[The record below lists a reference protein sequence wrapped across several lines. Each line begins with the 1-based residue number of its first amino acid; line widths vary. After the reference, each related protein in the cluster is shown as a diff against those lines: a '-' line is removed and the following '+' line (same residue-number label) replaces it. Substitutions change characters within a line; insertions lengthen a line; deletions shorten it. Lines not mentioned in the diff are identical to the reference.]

1 MTVPFDQS
9 QDELKE
15 SNRLTH
21 LFFALCLSLVC
32 GFSLWAYYGQLDV
45 VSTATGEVIPSTQ
58 VKSVQHLE
66 GGIVRQIMVKEGD
79 RVKKDQPLLTL
90 EQTQSGADVD
100 ELQSRLTSLSADIA
114 RLEAEATGAKSP
126 AFPKQ
131 LQTTKRELISQT
143 LAMFKT
149 RKSRIDNQLAGQ
161 NEIIEQNSELLQEV
175 TSRINLSKEKLKLLK
190 EQISISENLMK
201 DQLTNRMQHLNLL
214 KEAASLRGN
223 INEDQATLRKAQ
235 SSYKGAKNKLEAIR
249 DSFHEE
255 VRRELEEKR
264 RSYEE
269 YSSRVLKFEDSLRR
283 TVLRSPVDGVIKS
296 LYVFTIGGVVSPG
309 GTVVDIVPGGDR
321 LIIEAKL
328 PPQDIGYVHAGQ
340 TVLVTLASSD
350 SNRFGY
356 LEGSVANVSP
366 DTLVSPEG
374 EAFYKVRITTKNAY
388 FERNSL
394 RYTLVPGVQVMASI
408 RTGQRSILAY
418 LTDPFMA
425 SARTAMRER

>member
-1 MTVPFDQS
+1 M
-9 QDELKE
+9 
-15 SNRLTH
+15 
-21 LFFALCLSLVC
+21 
-32 GFSLWAYYGQLDV
+32 
-45 VSTATGEVIPSTQ
+45 
-58 VKSVQHLE
+58 
-66 GGIVRQIMVKEGD
+66 
-79 RVKKDQPLLTL
+79 
-90 EQTQSGADVD
+90 
-100 ELQSRLTSLSADIA
+100 
-114 RLEAEATGAKSP
+114 
-126 AFPKQ
+126 
-131 LQTTKRELISQT
+131 
-143 LAMFKT
+143 
-149 RKSRIDNQLAGQ
+149 
-161 NEIIEQNSELLQEV
+161 
-175 TSRINLSKEKLKLLK
+175 
-190 EQISISENLMK
+190 
-201 DQLTNRMQHLNLL
+201 
-214 KEAASLRGN
+214 
-223 INEDQATLRKAQ
+223 
-235 SSYKGAKNKLEAIR
+235 
-249 DSFHEE
+249 
-255 VRRELEEKR
+255 
-264 RSYEE
+264 
-269 YSSRVLKFEDSLRR
+269 LKFEDSLRR